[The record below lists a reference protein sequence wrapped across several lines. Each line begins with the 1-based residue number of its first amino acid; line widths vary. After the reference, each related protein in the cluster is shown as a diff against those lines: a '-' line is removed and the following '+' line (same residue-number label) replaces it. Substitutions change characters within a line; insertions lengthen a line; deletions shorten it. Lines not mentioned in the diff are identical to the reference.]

1 MKPRVALVN
10 IHEPKRRGFA
20 IYALPN
26 GVYQAARYIRPGE
39 LVNRRFFTLDDCYA
53 FLQKNEH
60 SIIPDTL
67 ERSMHLPSV
76 FYETVGQ

>member
-1 MKPRVALVN
+1 MKPRIALVN

-53 FLQKNEH
+53 FLKKNEH
-60 SIIPDTL
+60 HIMPDVLEKSI
-67 ERSMHLPSV
+67 HLPASAYV
-76 FYETVGQ
+76 